1 MLQTLLKGQRNEN
14 VDINW
19 SKRPDL
25 AIGSDFT
32 LSSTCTEEADENEI
46 FVISKVLIIELKKG
60 GFTIGRQEMG
70 QAEEYV
76 DSLYKGNKL
85 NCKPKIKAFVV
96 GDTISE
102 AISTKKTQE
111 DYGEVYAYTYR
122 QLA

>member
-1 MLQTLLKGQRNEN
+1 M
-14 VDINW
+14 
-19 SKRPDL
+19 
-25 AIGSDFT
+25 
-32 LSSTCTEEADENEI
+32 
-46 FVISKVLIIELKKG
+46 LIIELKKG
-60 GFTIGRQEMG
+60 GFTIGRKEMG

-122 QLA
+122 QLAQTAGKRLFNLKDKLTTHYQALIEKDYLSEILEEPRQMELKLAE

>member
-1 MLQTLLKGQRNEN
+1 
-14 VDINW
+14 
-19 SKRPDL
+19 
-25 AIGSDFT
+25 
-32 LSSTCTEEADENEI
+32 
-46 FVISKVLIIELKKG
+46 
-60 GFTIGRQEMG
+60 MG

-111 DYGEVYAYTYR
+111 DYGEVYAIHIGNLLKPPER
-122 QLA
+122 DC